1 MMNFKHCLLALVM
14 LIASPAWAEWVE
26 VTRGS
31 NENVFYIDPATI
43 RKEGN
48 RRKVW
53 GITDLKKAGFSGEL
67 SRKYRKEFDCKEER
81 VRILNISAYSKSMGA
96 GDVLVIDNGIGEWQ
110 EIAPETVDETLLKR
124 VCGK

>member
-1 MMNFKHCLLALVM
+1 MKPFFFSLVM
-14 LIASPAWAEWVE
+14 LIASPAWAGWEE

-31 NENVFYIDPATI
+31 SSGNVFYIDPATI

-53 GITDLKKAGFSGEL
+53 AITDLNKAGSLGEL
-67 SRKYRKEFDCKEER
+67 SRKIRKEFDCKDER
-81 VRILNISAYSKSMGA
+81 YRFLSISAHSKSMGS
-96 GDVLVIDNGIGEWQ
+96 GDVLRVDNTVSEWQ
-110 EIAPETVDETLLKR
+110 EVAPETVDEVYLNR